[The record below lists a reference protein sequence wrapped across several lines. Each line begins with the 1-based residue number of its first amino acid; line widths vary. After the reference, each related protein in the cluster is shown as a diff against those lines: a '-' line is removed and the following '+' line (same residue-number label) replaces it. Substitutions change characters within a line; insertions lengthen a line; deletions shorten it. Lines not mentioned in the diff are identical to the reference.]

1 MDLHPILVHFPIAL
15 LTVYAV
21 LEIVRVSR
29 IMKTSWWLPLKN
41 GLLIIGSAASVLA
54 YLSGSF
60 LEEQAESFGE
70 VSAELEIHGTFAALT
85 VACFGILAVARV
97 VFLLRATPFASRLP
111 EPVRVALLGLVR
123 VIISPS
129 VSIPLAIFG
138 LLLLTATGALGGA
151 MVYGSEGD
159 PIARF
164 LYGIFVK

>member
-1 MDLHPILVHFPIAL
+1 MDVHPILVHFPIAL

-41 GLLIIGSAASVLA
+41 GLLIIGSATSVLA
-54 YLSGSF
+54 YLSGSL
-60 LEEQAESFGE
+60 LEEQAESFGS
-70 VSAELEIHGTFAALT
+70 VPKELEIHGTFAALT
-85 VACFGILAVARV
+85 VACFAILAVARV
-97 VFLLRATPFASRLP
+97 VFLLRATPLAGRLP
-111 EPVRVALLGLVR
+111 ESVRVTLLGLAK

-129 VSIPLAIFG
+129 VSIPLALAG
-138 LLLLTATGALGGA
+138 LLLLIATGALGGA
-151 MVYGSEGD
+151 MVYGPEGD